1 MKIVYCIQG
10 VYNSGG
16 MERVLANKANY
27 LADIMGMDVYI
38 VTTDQK
44 GRPLVFDFSPKIKL
58 IDLGI
63 NYENNSQKNIFFK
76 VISQFFNLIRHRRKL
91 SRCLKQIK
99 PDITISMFGM
109 EMPFL
114 HTIHDGSKKIL
125 EFHFSKYYKIINSHS
140 AMNKIFQRVRLKI
153 WGKKIKEYDAF
164 VALTERDL
172 IEWNKPINGI
182 AIPNMIPSKQ
192 LNDNPGLKLTQK
204 TVMAAGRLTYQ
215 KGFDMLIDAWIK
227 IHQNYPDWKL
237 IIYGDGDLRD
247 VLQQKI
253 DRNNLS
259 NNIKLFGNVL
269 SLSNYFDKA
278 DFFVLSSRY
287 EGLPMVILEAMANR
301 LPCIAFDC
309 QCGPSDIITNKV
321 DGILVEAGNVD
332 QLSNEIINLIEDENL
347 RQVLSSNIPKKMI
360 YFSEESI
367 MNRWMDLFNRVVS

>member
-1 MKIVYCIQG
+1 MIVP
-10 VYNSGG
+10 V
-16 MERVLANKANY
+16 V
-27 LADIMGMDVYI
+27 
-38 VTTDQK
+38 
-44 GRPLVFDFSPKIKL
+44 
-58 IDLGI
+58 
-63 NYENNSQKNIFFK
+63 
-76 VISQFFNLIRHRRKL
+76 
-91 SRCLKQIK
+91 
-99 PDITISMFGM
+99 
-109 EMPFL
+109 
-114 HTIHDGSKKIL
+114 
-125 EFHFSKYYKIINSHS
+125 NSHS

-347 RQVLSSNIPKKMI
+347 RQVLSSNIIENMI
-360 YFSEESI
+360 
-367 MNRWMDLFNRVVS
+367 